1 VAVAAVLALPALVV
15 GPADALALRL
25 LAWRPELALSEP
37 WRWWS
42 AAWVHLSPG
51 HLAADL
57 AGALLVAA
65 LGWLAALPPRA
76 AWAWALAWP
85 LTHLTLSLQPE
96 LQRYAGLSGVLYAGV
111 TVLAVGL
118 ISAPSRPR
126 LQRALALLLLLGL
139 LLRLGVDRSWDRVV
153 YRPEGWAF
161 SIAPLAHAGGV
172 AWGAALAG
180 LAEWLHR
187 RRGGG
192 A

>member
-1 VAVAAVLALPALVV
+1 MLALPALAV

-25 LAWRPELALSEP
+25 LAWRPELAGSEP

-51 HLAADL
+51 HWAADL
-57 AGALLVAA
+57 AGALLVGA
-65 LGWLAALPPRA
+65 LGWYAVLPARA

-85 LTHLTLSLQPE
+85 LTHLTLALQPQ
-96 LQRYAGLSGVLYAGV
+96 LSRYVGLSGVLYAGV
-111 TVLAVGL
+111 AVLAAML
-118 ISAPSRPR
+118 LTLPDRPR
-126 LQRALALLLLLGL
+126 IQRWLALALLAGL
-139 LLRLGVDRSWDRVV
+139 LLRLGADRAWDRVV

-161 SIAPLAHAGGV
+161 SIAPLAHAAGV
-172 AWGAALAG
+172 AWGAALAS

-187 RRGGG
+187 RRRRG

>member
-1 VAVAAVLALPALVV
+1 VTAVLALPALAI

-42 AAWVHLSPG
+42 AAWVHLSLG
-51 HLAADL
+51 HWAADL
-57 AGALLVAA
+57 AGALLVGA
-65 LGWLAALPPRA
+65 LGGLAALPPRA

-85 LTHLTLSLQPE
+85 LTHLTLGLQPE

-111 TVLAVGL
+111 AVLAVGL
-118 ISAPSRPR
+118 LSGPQRPR
-126 LQRALALLLLLGL
+126 LQRVLALLLLAGL
-139 LLRLGVDRSWDRVV
+139 LLRLGADRSWDRVV
-153 YRPEGWAF
+153 YRPQGWAF
-161 SIAPLAHAGGV
+161 SIAPLAHAAGV
-172 AWGAALAG
+172 AWGAVLAG

-187 RRGGG
+187 RHRRG

>member
-1 VAVAAVLALPALVV
+1 VLALPALIV

-51 HLAADL
+51 HWAADL
-57 AGALLVAA
+57 VGAVLVGALGVR
-65 LGWLAALPPRA
+65 AALPARA

-85 LTHLTLSLQPE
+85 LTHLTLRLQPD

-111 TVLAVGL
+111 AVLAVAL
-118 ISAPSRPR
+118 FSTSARPR
-126 LQRALALLLLLGL
+126 LQRALAVALLAGL
-139 LLRLGVDRSWDRVV
+139 ALRLGADRAWDRVV

-161 SIAPLAHAGGV
+161 AIAPLAHAAGV
-172 AWGAALAG
+172 AWGLGLAALAEG
-180 LAEWLHR
+180 LHR
-187 RRGGG
+187 RRRRG